1 MHPAPIS
8 QTPTPNPPPL
18 CPCGSPLDPETLHLI
33 ERFPNLLKNPLCP
46 PCTAKAEAAA
56 LARRQAD
63 IAAAQTAQNLAHYHA
78 TIPPEMRDTD
88 TNHPTFN
95 RHLYLQISAWTP
107 AHPWLG
113 IIGGPG
119 TSKTRSLSLLCRNLI
134 HQGHRPTWITA
145 CDIQHLLAI
154 TRHGTE
160 PEKREASRTLRNLR
174 TTPILF
180 LDDLGKNTWSPTY
193 EATLFDIVDHRK
205 THYLPLNWSAN
216 NHPHQI
222 LASGELTTERGGP
235 LMSRLPEASQI
246 IYA

>member
-1 MHPAPIS
+1 MPGGIACCCVTSNIGASPGRPPGSIRAPS
-8 QTPTPNPPPL
+8 
-18 CPCGSPLDPETLHLI
+18 
-33 ERFPNLLKNPLCP
+33 
-46 PCTAKAEAAA
+46 
-56 LARRQAD
+56 ARVG
-63 IAAAQTAQNLAHYHA
+63 I
-78 TIPPEMRDTD
+78 I
-88 TNHPTFN
+88 
-95 RHLYLQISAWTP
+95 
-107 AHPWLG
+107 WLG

-119 TSKTRSLSLLCRNLI
+119 TSKTRCLSLLCRNLI
-134 HQGHRPTWITA
+134 NQGHRPTWITA

-160 PEKREASRTLRNLR
+160 PEKRDASRRLRHLR

-205 THYLPLNWSAN
+205 TNYLPLNWSAN
-216 NHPHQI
+216 THPHQI